1 MSSSQQIS
9 RVDVGPRRSLRV
21 IKRLLLAV
29 GAREAADVDAVV
41 LLGLAGEALPVESFF
56 LVFGGR
62 GKKREG
68 KRTKSGF
75 FCFVG
80 FFSTSSKEKKR
91 KRKRKKNPFNKTHH
105 PCIAFCSSA
114 ALECGSVDL
123 AGASS
128 SRACD
133 GHSEPPGFSHAS
145 RAASTESSIDSRSRR

>member
-1 MSSSQQIS
+1 MPVSQEIS
-9 RVDVGPRRSLRV
+9 RVDVGPCRSLRV

-29 GAREAADVDAVV
+29 GSREAPDVDAVV
-41 LLGLAGEALPVESFF
+41 LLGLAGEALPVEIFF
-56 LVFGGR
+56 WFLEGGEKERGKEDKKWVFGFCWVFFNLFEGE
-62 GKKREG
+62 KRKPE
-68 KRTKSGF
+68 
-75 FCFVG
+75 
-80 FFSTSSKEKKR
+80 KEKKTLS
-91 KRKRKKNPFNKTHH
+91 NKTHH